1 MKFVLAA
8 WNDGDFSEATE
19 HVAPDLTIHVNGFA
33 FEPDGDVD
41 GPTMARQSIEY
52 WRTIAPDIQMKLLQ
66 EIRQKEHIAIEWLLT
81 GTHTGE
87 IAELPASG
95 NPIELRGSAF
105 LTLEKDKVVD
115 AATAFD
121 ALALAVQTRLRA
133 AGLVAGASVSVG
145 ARCWVL
151 MFVCHLRRTVRS
163 AQALPVTSSSV
174 SSAVRRMT
182 VSHPRRLVEASHR
195 SHGIGMP
202 RNQAASVSE

>member
-1 MKFVLAA
+1 MVIPAITALAIRHFKHDTPEGELEPKHPAVKFVLAA

-121 ALALAVQTRLRA
+121 ALALAVQTRATEPPAWWPGR
-133 AGLVAGASVSVG
+133 
-145 ARCWVL
+145 
-151 MFVCHLRRTVRS
+151 
-163 AQALPVTSSSV
+163 LP
-174 SSAVRRMT
+174 
-182 VSHPRRLVEASHR
+182 P
-195 SHGIGMP
+195 
-202 RNQAASVSE
+202 